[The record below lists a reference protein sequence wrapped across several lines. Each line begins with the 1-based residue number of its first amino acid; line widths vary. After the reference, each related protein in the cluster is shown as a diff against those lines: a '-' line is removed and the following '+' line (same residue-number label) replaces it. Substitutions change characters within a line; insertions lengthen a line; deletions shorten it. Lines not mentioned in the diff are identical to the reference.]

1 MKKNI
6 IYIFVIVVA
15 LALIAFT
22 LMNNKQEN
30 QAKTDIVAQKNASV
44 AVKVDTVKTETSSLN
59 FTANGNFEPFK
70 ELDFSAEKP
79 GRVVRVL
86 VEEGDHVRVGQ
97 TLAIVRSEQVS
108 AELHA
113 AEAAY
118 QNASTNFKRFENAL
132 KTGGVTEQQMDQAK
146 LTLVTAQSRLEQAK
160 VNAGDVNIKATIKG
174 VVNKRYIEPGSVL
187 GAATP
192 MFEIVD
198 VSKLKLRVTVNE
210 SQVTSLKVGDP
221 VNVKASVLPDRTF
234 LGKITFIAPKSDSSL
249 NFPVEI
255 EISNNPDS
263 ALKAGMYGTATFTS
277 WDRESKMILLAPRNA
292 FLGSVSSNQV
302 FVAEDGVAKLTGVTA
317 GRIFGDK
324 VEILDGLDSNELV
337 VVTGQINLQ
346 NGSKIDIID

>member
-1 MKKNI
+1 MQKNI
-6 IYIFVIVVA
+6 MYILIILAV
-15 LALIAFT
+15 LALIAFI
-22 LMNNKQEN
+22 LMNNKEEN

-44 AVKVDTVKTETSSLN
+44 PVKVDTVKTETSSLN

-70 ELDFSAEKP
+70 ELDFSAEKA

-97 TLAIVRSEQVS
+97 TLAIVRSEQLS
-108 AELHA
+108 AELQA

-132 KTGGVTEQQMDQAK
+132 KTGGVTEQQLDQAK
-146 LTLVTAQSRLEQAK
+146 LTLVTAQSRLEQARIN
-160 VNAGDVNIKATIKG
+160 VGDTSIKATIKG

-192 MFEIVD
+192 MFDIVD
-198 VSKLKLRVTVNE
+198 VSKLILEVTVNE
-210 SQVTSLKVGDP
+210 SQVASLKVGSK
-221 VNVKASVLPDRTF
+221 VNVKASVLPDRTIS
-234 LGKITFIAPKSDSSL
+234 GEITFIAPKSDGSL

-255 EISNNPDS
+255 EISNNLENS
-263 ALKAGMYGTATFTS
+263 LKAGMYGTALFTWS
-277 WDRESKMILLAPRNA
+277 DRESEKILVAHRNA

-302 FVAEDGVAKLTGVTA
+302 FVAEDGVAKLTDVTA

-324 VEILDGLDSNELV
+324 VEILNGLVNNDLV
-337 VVTGQINLQ
+337 IVTGKINLQ
-346 NGSKIDIID
+346 HGSKIDIID

>member
-1 MKKNI
+1 MSTMKKNI

-118 QNASTNFKRFENAL
+118 QNGSGNANVRNCRCLETETKGYGQRVPSDQFKSWR
-132 KTGGVTEQQMDQAK
+132 
-146 LTLVTAQSRLEQAK
+146 
-160 VNAGDVNIKATIKG
+160 
-174 VVNKRYIEPGSVL
+174 PG
-187 GAATP
+187 
-192 MFEIVD
+192 
-198 VSKLKLRVTVNE
+198 KCE
-210 SQVTSLKVGDP
+210 SQC
-221 VNVKASVLPDRTF
+221 
-234 LGKITFIAPKSDSSL
+234 
-249 NFPVEI
+249 
-255 EISNNPDS
+255 
-263 ALKAGMYGTATFTS
+263 FT
-277 WDRESKMILLAPRNA
+277 
-292 FLGSVSSNQV
+292 
-302 FVAEDGVAKLTGVTA
+302 
-317 GRIFGDK
+317 
-324 VEILDGLDSNELV
+324 
-337 VVTGQINLQ
+337 
-346 NGSKIDIID
+346 